1 MKTPNE
7 TVRRITQQA
16 MERHRLSQ
24 RGLALGGQLLGP
36 CGEGAQL
43 HPGLLHHGAVAAH
56 AGAVSQGGPDAPA
69 VDGGEPAHRGDGE
82 ARQRL

>member
-24 RGLALGGQLLGP
+24 RGLAHEIGCGGGSS
-36 CGEGAQL
+36 
-43 HPGLLHHGAVAAH
+43 HSGAVVLFDDVGRKTACVTGCLWAH
-56 AGAVSQGGPDAPA
+56 TPA
-69 VDGGEPAHRGDGE
+69 
-82 ARQRL
+82 LL